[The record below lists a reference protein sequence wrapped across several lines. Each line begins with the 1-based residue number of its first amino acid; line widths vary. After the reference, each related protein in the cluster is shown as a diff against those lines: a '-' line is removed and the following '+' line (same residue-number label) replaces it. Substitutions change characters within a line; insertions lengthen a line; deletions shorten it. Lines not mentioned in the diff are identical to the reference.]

1 MSQDEVRRTSR
12 QLEMKNYS
20 IANHLKELNNAIAI
34 QSRSPAPKALVSAK
48 QRFVIPTQFPTEN
61 PPRASEPME
70 LRRSMR
76 RVNSS
81 TCNCDS
87 DAYGEFYEAAKDQPA
102 GRIDPHFLGDRIELA
117 HTTLRRLGF
126 TSAWDLILAISQE
139 QGPPSVAAETQE
151 FFSSNCASE
160 LMDYFGPLLPSET
173 ICDISKSVYLQ
184 EWEAV
189 RNLDVITRNV
199 DPSDLS
205 SFDFANIYTSI
216 QQSGPNLISL
226 LDHLSNL
233 ATKSQAAERT
243 RQRYV
248 VMSIAQLAH
257 RNNPGA
263 NFLQNMVGLH
273 LYASNI
279 PKRIYPCLNHL
290 GVSVSDQTL
299 RRQLT
304 TAADVAR
311 DKILRLG
318 GSEKAFITVFDNLN
332 SMSKVRDMRLMNQAS
347 QINYTAG
354 FLLCPPDERAYPTF
368 DHTDIQFADV
378 NTLNTAHFVPH
389 DSDYK
394 YIKDAMKSLVEEM
407 IYDYAE
413 YAKVKLPSRCFP
425 MPVVSPIPR
434 HPPPEVLP
442 LPTYDLN
449 EAEFEDMVEIL
460 YSIQEQVGA
469 SEKQCRDDRFLFAG
483 DLLTVNNILYLLPSS
498 LLIRQG
504 GEVQTGRMYGAYA
517 AQICRTNY
525 GHISSRDDNH
535 SAIV

>member
-1 MSQDEVRRTSR
+1 
-12 QLEMKNYS
+12 
-20 IANHLKELNNAIAI
+20 
-34 QSRSPAPKALVSAK
+34 
-48 QRFVIPTQFPTEN
+48 
-61 PPRASEPME
+61 
-70 LRRSMR
+70 MR

-81 TCNCDS
+81 TFKCDES
-87 DAYGEFYEAAKDQPA
+87 DTYGEFYQAAKDQPA
-102 GRIDPHFLGDRIELA
+102 GCFDPHFLGGRIELA

-126 TSAWDLILAISQE
+126 TSAWDLILAISRE
-139 QGPPSVAAETQE
+139 QSSPSVMAETQA

-160 LMDYFGPLLPSET
+160 LLHHFGPSLPSET
-173 ICDISKSVYLQ
+173 ICHISKSVYLQ

-189 RNLDVITRNV
+189 RNLDVITRDV

-205 SFDFANIYTSI
+205 SFDFASIYTSI

-233 ATKSQAAERT
+233 ATKCQAAERA

-248 VMSIAQLAH
+248 VMSVAQLAH
-257 RNNPGA
+257 RNNPCA

-279 PKRIYPCLNHL
+279 PKRIYPCLNSL

-304 TAADVAR
+304 TAANVAR
-311 DKILRLG
+311 DKILTLG
-318 GSEKAFITVFDNLN
+318 GSGKAFVTVFDNLN
-332 SMSKVRDMRLMNQAS
+332 SMSKVRDMRVMNQAS

-354 FLLCPPDERAYPTF
+354 FLLCPPEERSYVTF

-378 NTLNTAHFVPH
+378 NTLNTSHFVPR
-389 DSDYK
+389 DNDYK

-413 YAKVKLPSRCFP
+413 YAKVKLPPRRFP

-449 EAEFEDMVEIL
+449 EAEFEDMVELL

-469 SEKQCRDDRFLFAG
+469 SAKQCRDDRFLFAG
-483 DLLTVNNILYLLPSS
+483 DLLTVNNILYLLPMP
-498 LLIRQG
+498 LLISQG
-504 GEVQTGRMYGAYA
+504 CEVQTGRMYGAYA
-517 AQICRTNY
+517 AQIC
-525 GHISSRDDNH
+525 
-535 SAIV
+535 